1 MKNIMAVINVGAQI
15 LLAFA
20 GFCCICFVYFFFTYA
35 RPDHRDLLFLTRC
48 ETEESVVEHFG
59 RKPEIVYHKGE
70 EMRQLGWKLPKR
82 AITNKVLIYTNR
94 SALRFYIFIDDAGR
108 VEYVFTSSS

>member
-1 MKNIMAVINVGAQI
+1 MKNIMAVIDVGAQI
-15 LLAFA
+15 LLAVV
-20 GFCCICFVYFFFTYA
+20 GVCCIVLMFFHFNYI

-82 AITNKVLIYTNR
+82 TITNKVLIYTNR

>member
-1 MKNIMAVINVGAQI
+1 MKNIMAVINLGAQI
-15 LLAFA
+15 LLAVV
-20 GFCCICFVYFFFTYA
+20 GFCCICFMYFFFTYA

-59 RKPEIVYHKGE
+59 RKPEIVYYKGE

>member
-1 MKNIMAVINVGAQI
+1 MKNIMAVINLGAQI
-15 LLAFA
+15 LLAVV
-20 GFCCICFVYFFFTYA
+20 GFCCICFMYFYFRYA
-35 RPDHRDLLFLTRC
+35 RPDRLDLLFLTRC

-70 EMRQLGWKLPKR
+70 AMRQLGWKLPKR

-94 SALRFYIFIDDAGR
+94 SALRFYVFIDDAGR
-108 VEYVFTSSS
+108 VEYVFTSNS

>member
-15 LLAFA
+15 LLASA
-20 GFCCICFVYFFFTYA
+20 GFCCICFVYFFFTYT

-59 RKPEIVYHKGE
+59 RNPEIVYHKGE
-70 EMRQLGWKLPKR
+70 EMQQLGWKLPKR

-94 SALRFYIFIDDAGR
+94 SALRFYVFIDDAGR
-108 VEYVFTSSS
+108 VEYVFTSNS

>member
-1 MKNIMAVINVGAQI
+1 MKNIMTVINVGVQI

-20 GFCCICFVYFFFTYA
+20 GFCCICFVYFFFTHV

-70 EMRQLGWKLPKR
+70 EMWQLGWKLPKR
-82 AITNKVLIYTNR
+82 AITNRVLIYTNR